1 MINIIS
7 YQLLK
12 NISTNFKSLLF
23 SFNIFFWGVT
33 YSTIQLR
40 FLILLLIVP
49 IFINCSKQI
58 LFKFLKYFIF
68 VLLLLAHL
76 FFQSKTFALYN
87 ILSILVLLFF
97 LIILDIHKS
106 FFFRNLNKI
115 IYIFLTVFF
124 IYIIINFY
132 SYDDYFKQVSG
143 SCIGCFSILRQ
154 FFNENSHLALIAIPT
169 IFYLT
174 FISIYNKY
182 LNLVYLILF
191 LLICFFNPSLTLY
204 VGVISLFLFI
214 LFFKIQFTTFN
225 IVIILI
231 LFLFSLTK
239 ISVDNNS
246 RDKVLDFFKNKN
258 DINLSTEVYQT
269 SLLVAKNAIL
279 HKPFGYG
286 FNNYNEAFDQ
296 FAPDFRVYNQL
307 VISLNKKDASN
318 NFSKIV
324 TEFGIFSFFFF
335 YFLIS
340 FLINKKINKKI
351 KIFLI
356 LPILIQTFIRGVGYF
371 NGGFI
376 LFLILAFIIWSD
388 ARSNKNLLND

>member
-1 MINIIS
+1 MIKIIS

-12 NISTNFKSLLF
+12 NLSTNFKSLLF
-23 SFNIFFWGVT
+23 SFNIFFWGIT
-33 YSTIQLR
+33 YSTVQLR

-49 IFINCSKQI
+49 IFISCSKQI
-58 LFKFLKYFIF
+58 LSKFLKYFLFAI
-68 VLLLLAHL
+68 LLLLHL

-87 ILSILVLLFF
+87 ILSILGLLFF
-97 LIILDIHKS
+97 LIILDTQKT
-106 FFFRNLNKI
+106 FFFENLNKI
-115 IYIFLTVFF
+115 IFIFLTVFL
-124 IYIIINFY
+124 IYIVINFY

-143 SCIGCFSILRQ
+143 SCIGCFSILRK
-154 FFNENSHLALIAIPT
+154 FFNENSHLALMAIPT

-174 FISIYNKY
+174 FISNYNKY
-182 LNLVYLILF
+182 LNLIYLILF
-191 LLICFFNPSLTLY
+191 LLICFVNPSLTLY

-214 LFFKIQFTTFN
+214 LFFKIQVTNFN

-231 LFLFSLTK
+231 LLSFALIKL
-239 ISVDNNS
+239 SVDNSS
-246 RDKVLDFFKNKN
+246 RDKVLDFFKTKN

-296 FAPDFRVYNQL
+296 FAPDIKVYNQL
-307 VISLNKKDASN
+307 VILLNKKDASN

-351 KIFLI
+351 KIFLM

-376 LFLILAFIIWSD
+376 LFLILAFIIWRNT
-388 ARSNKNLLND
+388 RSKKNLLND